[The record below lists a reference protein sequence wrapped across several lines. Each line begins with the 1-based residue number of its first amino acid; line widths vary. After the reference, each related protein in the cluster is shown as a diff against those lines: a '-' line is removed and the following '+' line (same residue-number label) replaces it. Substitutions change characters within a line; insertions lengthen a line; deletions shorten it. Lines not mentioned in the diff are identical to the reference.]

1 MKKQEEVKFYMFVL
15 LLLFSLHLLVTAAGE
30 QNTGLT
36 LTVGLMQFRQ
46 SYVKYFK
53 KSEYFK
59 NADKNPTYH
68 LTA

>member
-30 QNTGLT
+30 QNTALT